1 MMRATIFLRVSFL
14 SILALLMRSDLRAAE
29 RHEATG
35 RVIAKDA
42 YLGLPRTSST
52 ANVELFILRID
63 ERVKSRGAW
72 TRFIKVRYED
82 YANQHPLP
90 TDLLDGKKRFQF
102 LLKRDRGCDQVVSEG
117 LILPRGTSNELPKS
131 GTFVILQSAD
141 VNDIPPLKS
150 TLPCF
155 VLRPGGA
162 KPVVGQP

>member
-1 MMRATIFLRVSFL
+1 MRATIFLRVSLL
-14 SILALLMRSDLRAAE
+14 SILALLVRFELRAAE
-29 RHEATG
+29 RHKATG

-42 YLGLPRTSST
+42 YLGLARTSST

-63 ERVKSRGAW
+63 EPVESRAAS
-72 TRFIKVRYED
+72 THFIKVRYED

-90 TDLLDGKKRFQF
+90 TDLLSGKKPFQF
-102 LLKRDRGCDQVVSEG
+102 FLKRNRDCDQVVSDG
-117 LILPRGTSNELPKS
+117 LILPRSISNELPKF

-141 VNDIPPLKS
+141 VNEIPPLNS

-155 VLRPGGA
+155 VLRPGGL